1 MIDNRYL
8 VNLDNAGSHFNIAQL
23 NTVETQSEV
32 SSQRQLA
39 RDTYLE
45 IVNQKHLAKLAA

>member
-8 VNLDNAGSHFNIAQL
+8 VNLDNADSHFNMAQL
-23 NTVETQSEV
+23 NAVEIQSEV
-32 SSQRQLA
+32 SSQRYLA

-45 IVNQKHLAKLAA
+45 IINQKHLAKLAA

>member
-8 VNLDNAGSHFNIAQL
+8 VNLDNADSHFNMAQL
-23 NTVETQSEV
+23 NTVKIQSEV
-32 SSQRQLA
+32 SSQRYLA

>member
-8 VNLDNAGSHFNIAQL
+8 VNLENADSHFNMAQL
-23 NTVETQSEV
+23 NIVEIQSEV
-32 SSQRQLA
+32 SSQRYLA

-45 IVNQKHLAKLAA
+45 IINQKHLAKLAA